1 MLQRIIKDYEDKTT
15 RSKMVNECWCNGSSA
30 FCGTGVGEEIPHW
43 GFVKA
48 KMWKHFERFP
58 YLAYAPS
65 ELCMFIAL
73 KGSTLRET
81 RRSKL
86 GYGRGGSRP
95 VAGGTTTVMLLS
107 GFPPLLCFPVLWRK
121 NTVVLSSTVEK
132 TQLCFPWLLSCFQA
146 LWRKTRLCF
155 QVLWR
160 KPQLC
165 FQPLWRK
172 TQLCS
177 PLLSCS
183 PALQCTVEKTTVRL
197 TKVHCT
203 VVLSHHVLFSW
214 NLWWY

>member
-1 MLQRIIKDYEDKTT
+1 M
-15 RSKMVNECWCNGSSA
+15 
-30 FCGTGVGEEIPHW
+30 
-43 GFVKA
+43 KA

-121 NTVVLSSTVEK
+121 
-132 TQLCFPWLLSCFQA
+132 TQLCFQA
-146 LWRKTRLCF
+146 LWRKHSYASLGFSRAFKHCEEKHDYAFKYCGENHSYAFNHCGEKHNHAHRFSRAF
-155 QVLWR
+155 QHCSALWR
-160 KPQLC
+160 KPQLG
-165 FQPLWRK
+165 
-172 TQLCS
+172 S
-177 PLLSCS
+177 PKSI
-183 PALQCTVEKTTVRL
+183 AL
-197 TKVHCT
+197 
-203 VVLSHHVLFSW
+203 
-214 NLWWY
+214 